1 MPIRIIF
8 YELLVPETGHVLNR
22 PLRVALPDQKLMDAL
37 QGSAGVELL
46 LWDLTGP
53 APEGRIDLLVP
64 PYMGKPGALAALE
77 GVDVGL
83 VQSQSIGYDGVADV
97 LPDGCVFANAAG
109 VHETSTAELA
119 LGMIIAS
126 QRGMA
131 DFARNQATG
140 TWDNSQRP
148 SLADRRVL
156 LVGYGGV
163 GKAIEARLLPFE
175 TEVTRMASR
184 EREDAGGRIFGIDS
198 LYEQLPLHEIV
209 VVSVP
214 LSEQTR
220 QLVDAKFLA
229 AMPDGALLVNVAR
242 GPVADTNALLAE
254 TSSGRLRAALDVTD
268 PEPLPA
274 DHPLWTTPGVLITPH
289 VGGASSAM
297 FPRMVRLVK
306 QQIGLML
313 AGKAPVNVVLG
324 VPQRGV
330 TSGP

>member
-1 MPIRIIF
+1 MSA
-8 YELLVPETGHVLNR
+8 
-22 PLRVALPDQKLMDAL
+22 PLQVSLPDQKLLDAL
-37 QGSAGVELL
+37 APTAGVEFYV
-46 LWDLTGP
+46 WDFSGP
-53 APEGRIDLLVP
+53 APAGRLDIVVP
-64 PYMGKPGALAALE
+64 PYMRGPEVLAALE
-77 GVDVGL
+77 SVEIGL

-97 LPDGCVFANAAG
+97 LPAGCVFANAAG

-119 LGMIIAS
+119 LGMMIAS
-126 QRGMA
+126 QRGMD
-131 DFARNQATG
+131 DFVRNQATG

-175 TEVTRMASR
+175 THVTRMASR
-184 EREDAGGRIFGIDS
+184 EREDSSGKIFGIDT
-198 LYEQLPLHEIV
+198 LYEQLPLHDIAV
-209 VVSVP
+209 VTVP

-242 GPVADTNALLAE
+242 GAVADTDALLAE
-254 TSSGRLRAALDVTD
+254 TSTGRLRAAVDVTD

-297 FPRMVRLVK
+297 FPRMVRLVQ

-313 AGKAPVNVVLG
+313 EGKEPVNVVLG
-324 VPQRGV
+324 GAAE
-330 TSGP
+330 

>member
-1 MPIRIIF
+1 M
-8 YELLVPETGHVLNR
+8 TA
-22 PLRVALPDQKLMDAL
+22 PLRVCLPDAKLLDAL
-37 QGSAGVELL
+37 EPVDGVEFV
-46 LWDLTGP
+46 LWDLSGP
-53 APEGRIDLLVP
+53 APEGRLDVLVP
-64 PYMGKPGALAALE
+64 PYMGKASALAALK

-97 LPDGCVFANAAG
+97 LPGGCVFANAAG

-119 LGMIIAS
+119 LGMMVAS
-126 QRGMA
+126 QRGIP
-131 DFARNQATG
+131 DFARNQESG
-140 TWDNSQRP
+140 YWDRGQRP

-184 EREDAGGRIFGIDS
+184 AREDAAGPIHGIGE

-214 LSEQTR
+214 LNGQTER
-220 QLVDAKFLA
+220 LVDAKFLA

-242 GPVADTNALLAE
+242 GQVADTDALLAE

-274 DHPLWTTPGVLITPH
+274 GHPLWTTPGVLITPH

-297 FPRMVRLVK
+297 FPRMVRLVRK
-306 QQIGLML
+306 QIGLL
-313 AGKAPVNVVLG
+313 LEGKEPVNVVLG
-324 VPQRGV
+324 
-330 TSGP
+330 GPFRS

>member
-1 MPIRIIF
+1 M
-8 YELLVPETGHVLNR
+8 TA
-22 PLRVALPDQKLMDAL
+22 PLRVALPDQRLIDAL
-37 QGSAGVELL
+37 RPAAGVELV

-53 APEGRIDLLVP
+53 APEGRLDLLVP
-64 PYMGKPGALAALE
+64 PYMGRPAALAALE

-83 VQSQSIGYDGVADV
+83 VQSQSIGYDGVAPV
-97 LPDGCVFANAAG
+97 LPAGVTFANAAG

-119 LGMIIAS
+119 VGMMIAS
-126 QRGMA
+126 QRGLP
-131 DFARNQATG
+131 DFVRNQGTG
-140 TWDNSQRP
+140 TWDNTQRP

-184 EREDAGGRIFGIDS
+184 SREDGRGTIYGIDA

-214 LSEQTR
+214 LGEATER
-220 QLVDAKFLA
+220 LVDAKFLA

-242 GPVADTNALLAE
+242 GPVADTDAVLAE

-297 FPRMVRLVK
+297 FPRMVKLIRK
-306 QQIGLML
+306 QIALLQD
-313 AGKAPVNVVLG
+313 GKAPVNVVL
-324 VPQRGV
+324 P
-330 TSGP
+330 

>member
-1 MPIRIIF
+1 MTAR
-8 YELLVPETGHVLNR
+8 
-22 PLRVALPDQKLMDAL
+22 LRVCLPDQKLIDAL
-37 QGSAGVELL
+37 GPIDGVELVR
-46 LWDLTGP
+46 WDLTGP
-53 APEGRIDLLVP
+53 APEGRLDLLVP
-64 PYMGKPGALAALE
+64 AYMGKPAALAALD

-83 VQSQSIGYDGVADV
+83 VQSQSIGYDGVASV
-97 LPDGCVFANAAG
+97 LPEGCVFANAAG

-119 LGMIIAS
+119 VGMMVAS
-126 QRGMA
+126 QRGIP
-131 DFARNQATG
+131 DFVRNQETG

-184 EREDAGGRIFGIDS
+184 AREDERGTIYGTDS

-214 LSEQTR
+214 LSEQTEK
-220 QLVDAKFLA
+220 LVDAKFLA

-242 GPVADTNALLAE
+242 GPVADTDALLAE
-254 TSSGRLRAALDVTD
+254 ASSGRLRVALDVTD

-274 DHPLWTTPGVLITPH
+274 DHPLWAAPGVLITPH

-297 FPRMVRLVK
+297 FPRMVRLLRK
-306 QQIGLML
+306 QIALL
-313 AGKAPVNVVLG
+313 LEGKDPVNVVT
-324 VPQRGV
+324 VAP
-330 TSGP
+330 

>member
-1 MPIRIIF
+1 MS
-8 YELLVPETGHVLNR
+8 E
-22 PLRVALPDQKLMDAL
+22 PLRVALPDQKLLDAL
-37 QGSAGVELL
+37 EATAGVELL

-97 LPDGCVFANAAG
+97 LPDGCLFANAAG

-119 LGMIIAS
+119 LGMMIAS
-126 QRGMA
+126 QRGLA
-131 DFARNQATG
+131 DFARNQASG

-184 EREDAGGRIFGIDS
+184 EREDAGGKIYGIDS
-198 LYEQLPLHEIV
+198 LYEQLPLNEIV

-229 AMPDGALLVNVAR
+229 AMRDGALLVNVAR
-242 GPVADTNALLAE
+242 GPVADTDALLAE

-274 DHPLWTTPGVLITPH
+274 DHPLWTMPGVLITPH

-306 QQIGLML
+306 RQIGLML
-313 AGKAPVNVVLG
+313 EGKEPVNVVLG

>member
-1 MPIRIIF
+1 
-8 YELLVPETGHVLNR
+8 VTA
-22 PLRVALPDQKLMDAL
+22 PLRVALPDQKMLDAL
-37 QGSAGVELL
+37 GAPAGVELL

-64 PYMGKPGALAALE
+64 PYMGKPGALVALE

-97 LPDGCVFANAAG
+97 LPGGVVFANAAG

-119 LGMIIAS
+119 LGMMIAS

-131 DFARNQATG
+131 DFARNQAAG

-175 TEVTRMASR
+175 TDVTRMASR
-184 EREDAGGRIFGIDS
+184 EREDAAGKIFGIDS
-198 LYEQLPLHEIV
+198 LFEQLPLHDIV

-214 LSEQTR
+214 LSGQTR
-220 QLVDAKFLA
+220 HLVDAKFLA

-242 GPVADTNALLAE
+242 GPVADTEALLAE
-254 TSSGRLRAALDVTD
+254 ASQGRLRVALDVTD

-306 QQIGLML
+306 KQIGLL
-313 AGKAPVNVVLG
+313 LEGEEPVNVVLG
-324 VPQRGV
+324 GAPG
-330 TSGP
+330 

>member
-1 MPIRIIF
+1 MSA
-8 YELLVPETGHVLNR
+8 
-22 PLRVALPDQKLMDAL
+22 PLRVALPDQKLLDAL

-46 LWDLTGP
+46 RWDLTGP

-97 LPDGCVFANAAG
+97 LPEGCVFANAAG

-119 LGMIIAS
+119 LGMMIAS

-184 EREDAGGRIFGIDS
+184 EREDAGGKIFGIDS

-313 AGKAPVNVVLG
+313 AGKEPVNVVLG
-324 VPQRGV
+324 GAPD
-330 TSGP
+330 

>member
-1 MPIRIIF
+1 M
-8 YELLVPETGHVLNR
+8 TA
-22 PLRVALPDQKLMDAL
+22 PLRVCLPDQKLLEAL
-37 QGSAGVELL
+37 EPIDGVDFV

-53 APEGRIDLLVP
+53 PPEGRLDLLVP
-64 PYMGKPGALAALE
+64 GYMGKPKALAALE

-83 VQSQSIGYDGVADV
+83 VQSQSIGYDGIADV
-97 LPDGCVFANAAG
+97 LPGGVVFANAAG

-119 LGMIIAS
+119 LGMMISS
-126 QRGMA
+126 QRGMT
-131 DFARNQATG
+131 DFVRNQPSG

-148 SLADRRVL
+148 SLADRRVM

-175 TEVTRMASR
+175 TQVTRMASR
-184 EREDAGGRIFGIDS
+184 EREDAGGKILGIDS

-220 QLVDAKFLA
+220 QLVDRKFLA

-242 GPVADTNALLAE
+242 GQVADTEALLAE

-297 FPRMVRLVK
+297 FPRMVRLVRK
-306 QQIGLML
+306 QIGLL
-313 AGKAPVNVVLG
+313 LDGKEPVNVVLG
-324 VPQRGV
+324 G
-330 TSGP
+330 G

>member
-1 MPIRIIF
+1 MNPS
-8 YELLVPETGHVLNR
+8 PQ
-22 PLRVALPDQKLMDAL
+22 LRVALPDQKLLDAL
-37 QGSAGVELL
+37 GASAGVELL

-64 PYMGKPGALAALE
+64 PYMGKPGVLAALA

-97 LPDGCVFANAAG
+97 LPEGCVFANAAG

-119 LGMIIAS
+119 LGMMIAS

-131 DFARNQATG
+131 DFARNQAIG

-175 TEVTRMASR
+175 TDVTRMASR
-184 EREDAGGRIFGIDS
+184 EREDAGGKIFGIDA

-214 LSEQTR
+214 LSGQTR
-220 QLVDAKFLA
+220 HLVDAKFLA

-242 GPVADTNALLAE
+242 GPVADTDALLAE
-254 TSSGRLRAALDVTD
+254 TSSGRLRAAVDVTD

-313 AGKAPVNVVLG
+313 EGREPVNVVLG
-324 VPQRGV
+324 GAPG
-330 TSGP
+330 

>member
-1 MPIRIIF
+1 MTAR
-8 YELLVPETGHVLNR
+8 
-22 PLRVALPDQKLMDAL
+22 LRVCLPAQNLLDAL
-37 QGSAGVELL
+37 APMDGVDFV

-53 APEGRIDLLVP
+53 APEGRLDLLVP
-64 PYMGKPGALAALE
+64 GYMGKPTALAALE

-83 VQSQSIGYDGVADV
+83 VQSQSIGYDGVASV
-97 LPDGCVFANAAG
+97 LPRGVTFANAAG

-119 LGMIIAS
+119 VGMMVAA
-126 QRGMA
+126 QRGIP
-131 DFARNQATG
+131 DFVRNQESG

-184 EREDAGGRIFGIDS
+184 ARDERGTILGIDS

-214 LSEQTR
+214 LSDDTQ

-242 GPVADTNALLAE
+242 GPVADTGALLAE

-297 FPRMVRLVK
+297 FPRMVRLLRK
-306 QQIGLML
+306 QIGLL
-313 AGKAPVNVVLG
+313 LEGKDPVNVVL
-324 VPQRGV
+324 P
-330 TSGP
+330 

>member
-1 MPIRIIF
+1 
-8 YELLVPETGHVLNR
+8 VTG
-22 PLRVALPDQKLMDAL
+22 PLRVALPDQKMLDAL
-37 QGSAGVELL
+37 EAAAGVELL
-46 LWDLTGP
+46 LWDLAGP

-97 LPDGCVFANAAG
+97 LPGGVVFANAAG

-119 LGMIIAS
+119 LGMMIAS

-131 DFARNQATG
+131 DFARNQGTG

-163 GKAIEARLLPFE
+163 GKAVEARLLPFE

-184 EREDAGGRIFGIDS
+184 ERDHNGGKIFGIDS
-198 LYEQLPLHEIV
+198 LYEQLPLHDIV

-214 LSEQTR
+214 LSGQTR
-220 QLVDAKFLA
+220 HLVDAKFLA

-242 GPVADTNALLAE
+242 GPVADTEALLAE

-306 QQIGLML
+306 KQIGLL
-313 AGKAPVNVVLG
+313 LEGKEPVNVVLG
-324 VPQRGV
+324 GAPD
-330 TSGP
+330 